1 MTVSSRVAIDVGGTF
16 TDVVTFNSANGG
28 LRFDKVPTTPSDPQ
42 QGVINGFAA
51 AEVSLDA
58 ISYFIHGTTLGLNAL
73 LTRRGAKTGII
84 TTEGFRDV
92 YLLGRTSRNPMY
104 DWKFRKPASLVE
116 RRHILEVPE
125 RLDFEGNI
133 LKDFDEVAAKKIAL
147 RAKELELEAVAI
159 VFLHSYVNPSH
170 ENKMAKILRETCP
183 DIEVTVSSELSRE
196 IREYERT
203 STAVL
208 DTYIKPI
215 VRRYLSKLKDSLTAK
230 GFKGQFLMTRS
241 GGGAMTV
248 DSAMESPVNLILSGP
263 AGGVLGGTW
272 LARNSQYPNLITI
285 DMGGTS
291 LDASLVVDGQP
302 LTYFDS
308 AFEGLPINLA
318 SLYIHTIGA
327 GGGSLVWIDE
337 GDHLQVGPGS
347 AGAEPGPAAYG
358 KGGSEATFTDAALH
372 VGYLGNEYSLAGS
385 LALDKL
391 LAEKALK
398 VNADKLKMS
407 VDEVAYGVLR
417 ISTTKIVG
425 AVRTITVELGHDPAG
440 FALLSF
446 GGGGGLCGIDV
457 ARELSIPTVIMPPGP
472 GAFSAFGMLMADV
485 QHDFSRTRIGQLEK
499 ADLSRMNADFVEMR
513 QSATADLASEGFS
526 AKQQSFN
533 CSIDLRYQGQEHS
546 VTMPVAEKIDQKEI
560 ERLKHAFAD
569 AHERAYGHAMPDPI
583 EMVALRFTGIGQ
595 VQAPELPL
603 LKRGAGGTPKADGER
618 MVYVGNGKRQAYK
631 LYSRDNFSFG
641 DVIEGPAVINEHT
654 ATTIMHQGDR
664 AEVGQFGEIV
674 IQVGKVK

>member
-16 TDVVTFNSANGG
+16 TDVVTFNNANGG

>member
-603 LKRGAGGTPKADGER
+603 LKRGTGGTPKADGER

>member
-1 MTVSSRVAIDVGGTF
+1 
-16 TDVVTFNSANGG
+16 
-28 LRFDKVPTTPSDPQ
+28 
-42 QGVINGFAA
+42 
-51 AEVSLDA
+51 
-58 ISYFIHGTTLGLNAL
+58 
-73 LTRRGAKTGII
+73 
-84 TTEGFRDV
+84 
-92 YLLGRTSRNPMY
+92 
-104 DWKFRKPASLVE
+104 
-116 RRHILEVPE
+116 
-125 RLDFEGNI
+125 
-133 LKDFDEVAAKKIAL
+133 
-147 RAKELELEAVAI
+147 
-159 VFLHSYVNPSH
+159 
-170 ENKMAKILRETCP
+170 MAKILRETCP

-603 LKRGAGGTPKADGER
+603 LKRGTGGTPKADGER

>member
-42 QGVINGFAA
+42 QGVVNGFAA

-147 RAKELELEAVAI
+147 RAKELEFEAVAI

>member
-407 VDEVAYGVLR
+407 VDDVAYGVLR

>member
-104 DWKFRKPASLVE
+104 DWKFRKLASLVE

>member
-42 QGVINGFAA
+42 QGVVNGFAA

>member
-457 ARELSIPTVIMPPGP
+457 ARELSIPPVIMPPGP
-472 GAFSAFGMLMADV
+472 GAFSAFGMLMADL

>member
-641 DVIEGPAVINEHT
+641 DVI
-654 ATTIMHQGDR
+654 
-664 AEVGQFGEIV
+664 
-674 IQVGKVK
+674 

>member
-42 QGVINGFAA
+42 QGVVNGFAA

-133 LKDFDEVAAKKIAL
+133 LKDFDEVAEKKIAL

>member
-308 AFEGLPINLA
+308 AFEGLPSNLA

>member
-1 MTVSSRVAIDVGGTF
+1 
-16 TDVVTFNSANGG
+16 
-28 LRFDKVPTTPSDPQ
+28 
-42 QGVINGFAA
+42 
-51 AEVSLDA
+51 
-58 ISYFIHGTTLGLNAL
+58 
-73 LTRRGAKTGII
+73 
-84 TTEGFRDV
+84 
-92 YLLGRTSRNPMY
+92 
-104 DWKFRKPASLVE
+104 
-116 RRHILEVPE
+116 
-125 RLDFEGNI
+125 
-133 LKDFDEVAAKKIAL
+133 
-147 RAKELELEAVAI
+147 
-159 VFLHSYVNPSH
+159 
-170 ENKMAKILRETCP
+170 
-183 DIEVTVSSELSRE
+183 
-196 IREYERT
+196 
-203 STAVL
+203 
-208 DTYIKPI
+208 
-215 VRRYLSKLKDSLTAK
+215 
-230 GFKGQFLMTRS
+230 
-241 GGGAMTV
+241 
-248 DSAMESPVNLILSGP
+248 MESPVNLILSGP

>member
-1 MTVSSRVAIDVGGTF
+1 MAVSSRVAIDVGGTF

-485 QHDFSRTRIGQLEK
+485 QHDFSRTRIGQIEK

>member
-16 TDVVTFNSANGG
+16 TDVVTFNSASGG

>member
-1 MTVSSRVAIDVGGTF
+1 MAVSSRVAIDVGGTF

>member
-16 TDVVTFNSANGG
+16 TDVVTFNSANEG

>member
-16 TDVVTFNSANGG
+16 TDVVTFNSASGG

-603 LKRGAGGTPKADGER
+603 LKRGTGGTPKADGER

>member
-272 LARNSQYPNLITI
+272 LARNSQYSNLITI